1 MSRRTKEVKS
11 EIKVLRAKMYKK
23 TTFFDF
29 EVNDVNIY
37 GCRFIEGKNGNFIG
51 FPSYKSNTNNK
62 YYNHVYVEL
71 SEDEINQIE
80 DQINDL
86 LDK

>member
-1 MSRRTKEVKS
+1 MSRRTEEVKS
-11 EIKVLRAKMYKK
+11 EIKVIRAKMYKK
-23 TTFFDF
+23 TTFFDL
-29 EVNDVNIY
+29 EVNGVKIY
-37 GCRFIEGKNGNFIG
+37 GCRFIEGDHGNFVG
-51 FPSYKSNTNNK
+51 FPSYRSNSNRK
-62 YYNHVYVEL
+62 YYNHAYVSL